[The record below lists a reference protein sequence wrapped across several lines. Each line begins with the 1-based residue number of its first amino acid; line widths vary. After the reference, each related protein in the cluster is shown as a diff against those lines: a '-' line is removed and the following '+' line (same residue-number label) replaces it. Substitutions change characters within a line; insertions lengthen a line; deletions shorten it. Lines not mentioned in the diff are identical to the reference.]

1 MSTLAKYP
9 RATTITIYSLGIFL
23 GLLHVFFGVMALTP
37 MFSQDYH
44 REMKINFNAYARGL
58 TFLHSFIDKATLAY
72 YMRLVMANL
81 QTVFGAML
89 MENNHFG
96 LFGKS
101 GNFGLIVLDIMLLF
115 NQIMAGV
122 SYERIAP
129 TIVFTVLLIGRLII
143 IEQSTK
149 RSKVG
154 VKTRNAGKTK
164 SSTPKKNKNE

>member
-44 REMKINFNAYARGL
+44 REMKINYNAYARGL
-58 TFLHSFIDKATLAY
+58 SFLHSFIGQATLAY
-72 YMRLVMANL
+72 YMRLVVAAL
-81 QTVFGAML
+81 QTIFGAML

-96 LFGKS
+96 LSGKN
-101 GNFGLIVLDIMLLF
+101 GNYGLIALNTFLLF
-115 NQIMAGV
+115 NQLLVGV

-129 TIVFTVLLIGRLII
+129 TLVFSVLLIGRLII

-154 VKTRNAGKTK
+154 VKTRNAGKAK